1 MTKILW
7 KCSDEKLRKSNL
19 FKFENFLKKKYGLS
33 HKNNYEKLWK
43 WTVENSAEFWKSIW
57 EFSNVKGQL
66 GNRLTHFS
74 ETFYKNEFL
83 PDSKLN
89 FTENLLSK
97 SDDSLAVT
105 FISENGYKENK
116 TWNEFNTDI
125 SKISKLLKEIGIKK
139 NDRISAYLPNC
150 IETVEAFLASV
161 AIGAIWSSC
170 SPDFGT
176 KGVVERFSQINPKV
190 LFIVD
195 KYFYNGKEINV
206 LSRSK
211 EILKNIPSI
220 KHLIVIPYPGTDI
233 SNENLN
239 FKQISV
245 LEWKNILN
253 CEDIHMN
260 FELFEFNH
268 PLAILYSSGTTGK
281 PKCICHRTGGVLL
294 QHIKELYLH
303 CDINPSDKIFY
314 FTTCGWM
321 MWNWLI
327 SSLALG
333 ASVLLFDGF
342 PMHKKDDLL
351 FEFADEEKITLFGI
365 SAKYID
371 TLKNNRIVPKKKLQS
386 LNVFENFRKR
396 TSHRHRPNK

>member
-57 EFSNVKGQL
+57 EFSNVKGKL

-176 KGVVERFSQINPKV
+176 KV
-190 LFIVD
+190 
-195 KYFYNGKEINV
+195 
-206 LSRSK
+206 
-211 EILKNIPSI
+211 
-220 KHLIVIPYPGTDI
+220 
-233 SNENLN
+233 
-239 FKQISV
+239 
-245 LEWKNILN
+245 
-253 CEDIHMN
+253 
-260 FELFEFNH
+260 
-268 PLAILYSSGTTGK
+268 
-281 PKCICHRTGGVLL
+281 
-294 QHIKELYLH
+294 
-303 CDINPSDKIFY
+303 
-314 FTTCGWM
+314 
-321 MWNWLI
+321 
-327 SSLALG
+327 
-333 ASVLLFDGF
+333 
-342 PMHKKDDLL
+342 
-351 FEFADEEKITLFGI
+351 
-365 SAKYID
+365 
-371 TLKNNRIVPKKKLQS
+371 
-386 LNVFENFRKR
+386 
-396 TSHRHRPNK
+396 

>member
-1 MTKILW
+1 MTKIFW
-7 KCSDEKLRKSNL
+7 KYSNEKLRKSNL
-19 FKFENFLKKKYGLS
+19 FKFENFLKKKYRLN

-43 WTVENSAEFWKSIW
+43 WTVENSGEFWKSIW

-74 ETFYKNEFL
+74 EIFYKNEFL

-97 SDDSLAVT
+97 NDNSLSVT
-105 FISENGYKENK
+105 FISENGYKESK
-116 TWNEFNTDI
+116 TWCKLNADI
-125 SKISKLLKEIGIKK
+125 NKISKLLREIGIKK
-139 NDRISAYLPNC
+139 NDRIAAYLPNC
-150 IETVEAFLASV
+150 IETIEAFLASV

-176 KGVVERFSQINPKV
+176 QGVVERFSQINPKV

-195 KYFYNGKEINV
+195 KYFYNGKEVEV

-220 KHLIVIPYPGTDI
+220 EHLIIVPYPGTDI
-233 SNENLN
+233 SKEKLN

-245 LEWKNILN
+245 LEWKDILN
-253 CEDIHMN
+253 YGDINMN

-268 PLAILYSSGTTGK
+268 PLAILYSSGTTDK

-303 CDINPSDKIFY
+303 CDINPNDKIFY

-321 MWNWLI
+321 MWNWLV
-327 SSLALG
+327 SSLAL
-333 ASVLLFDGF
+333 
-342 PMHKKDDLL
+342 
-351 FEFADEEKITLFGI
+351 
-365 SAKYID
+365 
-371 TLKNNRIVPKKKLQS
+371 
-386 LNVFENFRKR
+386 
-396 TSHRHRPNK
+396 

>member
-66 GNRLTHFS
+66 GNRLIQFS
-74 ETFYKNEFL
+74 EIFYKNEFL
-83 PDSKLN
+83 SDSKLN
-89 FTENLLSK
+89 FTENLLPK
-97 SDDSLAVT
+97 NDNSLAAT

-116 TWNEFNTDI
+116 TWSDLNADI
-125 SKISKLLKEIGIKK
+125 IKISKLLREIGIKK
-139 NDRISAYLPNC
+139 NDRIAAYLPNC
-150 IETVEAFLASV
+150 IETMEAFLASA

-195 KYFYNGKEINV
+195 KYFYNGKEIEV

-211 EILKNIPSI
+211 EILENIPSI
-220 KHLIVIPYPGTDI
+220 EHLIIVPYPGSDI
-233 SNENLN
+233 SKEKFN
-239 FKQISV
+239 FKQVNV
-245 LEWKNILN
+245 LKWKNIFDYDEIN
-253 CEDIHMN
+253 MN

-268 PLAILYSSGTTGK
+268 PLAD
-281 PKCICHRTGGVLL
+281 P
-294 QHIKELYLH
+294 
-303 CDINPSDKIFY
+303 
-314 FTTCGWM
+314 
-321 MWNWLI
+321 
-327 SSLALG
+327 
-333 ASVLLFDGF
+333 LF
-342 PMHKKDDLL
+342 
-351 FEFADEEKITLFGI
+351 
-365 SAKYID
+365 
-371 TLKNNRIVPKKKLQS
+371 
-386 LNVFENFRKR
+386 
-396 TSHRHRPNK
+396 